1 VVEAFRRELGNSL
14 AAIAI
19 LVAVLGV
26 AYPILRF
33 IAPGYAIYLT
43 YGVIWSI
50 AALGFNLLYGYTGLL
65 SFGHATFIGIGA
77 YTVGLTMKY
86 LGLRELEPML
96 VTAMVA
102 SAALALAVGPVV
114 LRYGGIFFAIFMLA
128 IGQIL
133 WGFYLKFYHVTG
145 GTDGIKIGRVELLGF
160 DLSRIDY
167 LTYLTIYHYYVL
179 AIAAIAYI
187 VMWYIVNS
195 PLGYSLK
202 AIRDN
207 EVRARAL
214 GINALQLKLIAF
226 TISAAYTGLAGA
238 LLAPLTRLV
247 SPELAYW
254 FVSGKIVFMTIL
266 GGASHL
272 IGPIVG
278 AIVYTYLESIAMG
291 YTIYWYLLLGT
302 LIIAVMI
309 LSPRGLMSLVD
320 SLLTRARLRWG
331 VWQRPS

>member
-1 VVEAFRRELGNSL
+1 VVEAFRREAGNSL
-14 AAIAI
+14 AALAAI
-19 LVAVLGV
+19 IIVLGA

-50 AALGFNLLYGYTGLL
+50 AALGFNILYGYTGLL
-65 SFGHATFIGIGA
+65 SFGHAAFIGIGA
-77 YTVGLTMKY
+77 YTVGLTIKY
-86 LGLRELEPML
+86 LGLKELEVML
-96 VTAMVA
+96 LVAMAA
-102 SAALALAVGPVV
+102 SAILALIVGPVV

-128 IGQIL
+128 VGQIL

-160 DLSRIDY
+160 ELGGVDY

-179 AIAAIAYI
+179 AIAAVAYI
-187 VMWYIVNS
+187 TMWYIVNS

-207 EVRARAL
+207 EVRAIAL
-214 GINALQLKLIAF
+214 GINTLQLKLVAF
-226 TISAAYTGLAGA
+226 TISAVYTGLAGA

-266 GGASHL
+266 GGASYL
-272 IGPIVG
+272 VGPIVG
-278 AIVYTYLESIAMG
+278 AIIYTYLESIAMG
-291 YTIYWYLLLGT
+291 YTIYWYLLLGI

-309 LSPRGLMSLVD
+309 LSPKGLMYLVD
-320 SLLTRARLRWG
+320 SVAARSRLRWG
-331 VWQRPS
+331 AWSRSS

>member
-1 VVEAFRRELGNSL
+1 MVEAFRRETGNSL
-14 AAIAI
+14 AALAAIIIA
-19 LVAVLGV
+19 LGA

-50 AALGFNLLYGYTGLL
+50 AALGFNILYGYTGLL
-65 SFGHATFIGIGA
+65 SFGHAAFIGIGA
-77 YTVGLTMKY
+77 YTVGLTIKY
-86 LGLRELEPML
+86 LGLKELEVML
-96 VTAMVA
+96 LVAMAA
-102 SAALALAVGPVV
+102 SAILALIVGPVV

-128 IGQIL
+128 VGQIL

-160 DLSRIDY
+160 ELGGVGY
-167 LTYLTIYHYYVL
+167 LTYLTAYHYYVL
-179 AIAAIAYI
+179 AVAAVAYI
-187 VMWYIVNS
+187 AMWYIVNS

-207 EVRARAL
+207 EVRAIAL
-214 GINALQLKLIAF
+214 GINTLQLKLVAF
-226 TISAAYTGLAGA
+226 TISAVYTGLAGA

-266 GGASHL
+266 GGASYL
-272 IGPIVG
+272 VGPIVG
-278 AIVYTYLESIAMG
+278 AIIYTYLESIAMG
-291 YTIYWYLLLGT
+291 YTIYWYLLLGI

-309 LSPRGLMSLVD
+309 LSPKGLMYLVD
-320 SLLTRARLRWG
+320 SVAARSRLRWG
-331 VWQRPS
+331 AWSRSS